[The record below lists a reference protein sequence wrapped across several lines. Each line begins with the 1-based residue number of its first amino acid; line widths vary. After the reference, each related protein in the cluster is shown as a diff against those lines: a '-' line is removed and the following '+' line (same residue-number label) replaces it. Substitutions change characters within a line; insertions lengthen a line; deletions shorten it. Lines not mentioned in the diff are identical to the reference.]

1 MKRIIILLCV
11 CIAPFIKTLGQTEW
25 AAGNPPFREYSVK
38 GLWVETFELES
49 AVISRDTSKK
59 PLIQVPND
67 LSTIDEAVASY
78 VSFNTKAWGKSLYK
92 LDYFKQMDY
101 PSADIVQVMSSE
113 DHKKNGYYKNYLTL
127 NLLHDTTEVAAC
139 FVETYYSKQ
148 QPKVYYLL
156 MFEKK
161 GNLWYLLG
169 GDPYQS
175 LKAFSHI
182 KFQYVVNLLQGN
194 KINPKE
200 PNAVAYNEL
209 LAKIYKNNI
218 MDLNVLN
225 NEVVPN
231 IFDNDSIKN
240 YKSQYAG
247 LLASPNYVI
256 DWNLISSKAIQVK
269 SFYSSEVLFA
279 TYFKS
284 MKPENDKRFILEESK
299 LDFSTEESALASLYS
314 TQSKATFDLHSI
326 NCTYNT
332 YMPKRVRELDTLN
345 SQINLRHKFSFS
357 FNSVHYTIV
366 GYQLIINGS
375 GLQFLSARFIRKWDK
390 STSKFSYLKDE
401 TRENYKLDEI
411 TWMIGCMDE
420 GFLKRLCGVDP
431 VIDPAEQVLINSLK
445 TDNMLDFSKI
455 ITEWYKIGSPLKM
468 RLKRPK

>member
-11 CIAPFIKTLGQTEW
+11 SIAPFIKTLAQTEW

-38 GLWVETFELES
+38 GLWVESFVLDSVT
-49 AVISRDTSKK
+49 VIKDTTKRN
-59 PLIQVPND
+59 LIKAPND
-67 LSTIDEAVASY
+67 LGTIDKAIASY

-92 LDYFKQMDY
+92 IDYFKEMDY
-101 PSADIVQVMSSE
+101 PPISVVEQMSSE
-113 DHKKNGYYKNYLTL
+113 DHKKNGYYKHYLTL
-127 NLLHDTTEVAAC
+127 HLTYDTTEIAAC
-139 FVETYYSKQ
+139 FVETYYNQKETN
-148 QPKVYYLL
+148 VHYLL
-156 MFEKK
+156 MFERR
-161 GNLWYLLG
+161 GNTWYLLG
-169 GDPYQS
+169 GNPYQYLKS
-175 LKAFSHI
+175 LSEI
-182 KFQYVVNLLQGN
+182 KFQYAINLMQGIKMN
-194 KINPKE
+194 LAD
-200 PNAVAYNEL
+200 PNAVAYNQL

-256 DWNLISSKAIQVK
+256 DWNLISSKSIQVK
-269 SFYSSEVLFA
+269 SFYSSQVLFS
-279 TYFKS
+279 TYFKN
-284 MKPENDKRFILEESK
+284 MKPENDKRFILDESK

-326 NCTYNT
+326 NCTYDS
-332 YMPKRVRELDTLN
+332 YWPKRVRELDTLN

-431 VIDPAEQVLINSLK
+431 VTDPAEQLLINSLK
-445 TDNMLDFSKI
+445 TDNVLDFSKI
-455 ITEWYKIGSPLKM
+455 ITEWYTIGSPLKM
-468 RLKRPK
+468 RLKRPR